1 MQAGNVSSMRHYNK
15 PWSGWGAVASITLHL
30 AVVSP
35 LIFQLAEALPK
46 PPEENIKVEIV
57 PPEPPP
63 LPEKP
68 ATQPAVNKAQP
79 APPPPPPPKAFQSAP
94 AKVDR
99 QVTTPQLP
107 SADENPLRSA
117 GSANGGDEPAADP
130 EGPPTTGKPPLE
142 SKQDPARLSLS
153 EMSTGT
159 EPRKPDEPTAK
170 NPARN
175 AEKTDRAPATARSGQ
190 KSSNQV
196 RSKDPFSPDAL
207 IDPRVLQAM
216 GKLSAR
222 ERIVQLCKI
231 EALDRIRRQRP
242 DSDLLAYD
250 PSMGRVSIRGL
261 DASGVAFRTRS
272 NWYDVKFNCRV
283 DAGATK
289 VVSFSYVIGS
299 AVPKSKWAS
308 RGLILD

>member
-1 MQAGNVSSMRHYNK
+1 MRDYNK
-15 PWSGWGAVASITLHL
+15 PWRGWGAVASVALHL

-35 LIFQLAEALPK
+35 FIFRLAEALPK
-46 PPEENIKVEIV
+46 PPEQNIKVEIV

-63 LPEKP
+63 LPERP
-68 ATQPAVNKAQP
+68 AAQPAMNKAQQALPP
-79 APPPPPPPKAFQSAP
+79 APPPKAFPSAP
-94 AKVDR
+94 GKVNR
-99 QVTTPQLP
+99 LVTTPQLP
-107 SADENPLRSA
+107 SADENPMQNA
-117 GSANGGDEPAADP
+117 GSADGGDEPAAKT
-130 EGPPTTGKPPLE
+130 EVPPASGKPPRE
-142 SKQDPARLSLS
+142 TKQDPAKLSLP
-153 EMSTGT
+153 ETKAGT
-159 EPRKPDEPTAK
+159 EPRKPDEPAAK

-175 AEKTDRAPATARSGQ
+175 AERTDGGPATARGGQ
-190 KSSNQV
+190 KSRNQV
-196 RSKDPFSPDAL
+196 DTKDPFSPDAL

-250 PSMGRVSIRGL
+250 PSMGRVSNRGL

-272 NWYDVKFNCRV
+272 NWYDVRFSCRV
-283 DAGATK
+283 DSGATK
-289 VVSFSYVIGS
+289 VVSFTYVIGN
-299 AVPKSKWAS
+299 AVPKSDWAA